1 MNEKILSSKLS
12 KFEEYLLYEVENG
25 DSTTKKYVS
34 ETKKFLIWLY
44 DEKKMTTSKIT
55 KKLIVEYKKYLQKLY
70 TNPDTI
76 NGKIGMNHIFL
87 KFLGKGDITVKRLK
101 TVKRNCKPNGRYI
114 KEKDYKALIKCTNK
128 KFMKAVIVVKIIANT
143 GVRASEVSQI
153 TYEMVLAGKIIVNNK
168 GKIREIVLNKHIKR
182 DLKEYCKRVGIK
194 TGLVILNSKGKSYNR
209 SSIWRMLKNLAKEMD
224 IDLNTVFPHSF
235 RHLFAVKH
243 YSIYK
248 DIEAL
253 ASILGHSSTETT
265 LIYLK
270 KTAEE
275 YGITMDIWHKKKKKA
290 TEL

>member
-34 ETKKFLIWLY
+34 ETKKFLIWLH

-55 KKLIVEYKKYLQKLY
+55 KKLIVKYKKYLQKLY

-128 KFMKAVIVVKIIANT
+128 KFKKAVIVAKIIAST

-153 TYEMVLAGKIIVNNK
+153 TYEMVVIGKIVVSNK
-168 GKIREIVLNKHIKR
+168 GKIKEVVLNKHIRR
-182 DLKEYCKRVGIK
+182 DLLKYCERIGIK
-194 TGLVILNSKGKSYNR
+194 TGPVILNNR
-209 SSIWRMLKNLAKEMD
+209 GNAYTRFGIWRMLKNLAKEMEVD
-224 IDLNTVFPHSF
+224 TNTVFHHSF

-243 YSIYK
+243 YSIHK

-265 LIYLK
+265 LIYLR
-270 KTAEE
+270 KTVEE
-275 YGITMDIWHKKKKKA
+275 YGITMDIWHKK
-290 TEL
+290 

>member
-34 ETKKFLIWLY
+34 EAKKFLIWLY

-55 KKLIVEYKKYLQKLY
+55 KKLIVKYKKYLQKLY

-76 NGKIGMNHIFL
+76 NGKLGMNHVFL
-87 KFLGKGDITVKRLK
+87 KFLGKGNITVRRLK
-101 TVKRNCKPNGRYI
+101 VVKKNCKPSGRYVN
-114 KEKDYKALIKCTNK
+114 EVNYKRLIKCSKNK
-128 KFMKAVIVVKIIANT
+128 YKKAVIVAKIIAST

-153 TYEMVLAGKIIVNNK
+153 TYEMVVIGKIVVSNK
-168 GKIREIVLNKHIKR
+168 GKIREVVLNKHIRR
-182 DLKEYCKRVGIK
+182 DLLKYCERIGIK
-194 TGLVILNSKGKSYNR
+194 TGPVILNNR
-209 SSIWRMLKNLAKEMD
+209 GNAYTRFGIWRMLKNLAKEMEVD
-224 IDLNTVFPHSF
+224 TNTVFPHSF

-243 YSIYK
+243 YSIHK

-265 LIYLK
+265 LIYLR
-270 KTAEE
+270 KTVEE
-275 YGITMDIWHKKKKKA
+275 YGITMDIWHKK
-290 TEL
+290 

>member
-55 KKLIVEYKKYLQKLY
+55 KKLIVKYKKYLQKLY

-128 KFMKAVIVVKIIANT
+128 RFKKAVIVAKIIAST

-153 TYEMVLAGKIIVNNK
+153 TYEMVVIGKIVVSNK
-168 GKIREIVLNKHIKR
+168 GKIKEVVLNKHIRR
-182 DLKEYCKRVGIK
+182 DLLKYCERIGIK
-194 TGLVILNSKGKSYNR
+194 TGPVILNNR
-209 SSIWRMLKNLAKEMD
+209 GNAYTRFGIWRMLKNLAKEMEVD
-224 IDLNTVFPHSF
+224 TNTVFPHSF

-243 YSIYK
+243 YSIHK

-265 LIYLK
+265 LIYLR
-270 KTAEE
+270 KTVEE
-275 YGITMDIWHKKKKKA
+275 YGITMDIWHKK
-290 TEL
+290 